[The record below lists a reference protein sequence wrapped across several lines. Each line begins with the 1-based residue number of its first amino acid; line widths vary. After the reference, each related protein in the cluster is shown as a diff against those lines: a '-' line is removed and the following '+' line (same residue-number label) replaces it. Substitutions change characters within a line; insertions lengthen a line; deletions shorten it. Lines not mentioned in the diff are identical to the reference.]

1 MNEKI
6 LKAVDDYYTEKLN
19 EFGVT
24 PQGVDWNSFESQ
36 GLRFEML
43 SEFIDFKNKFSI
55 LDYGCGFGAMYEY
68 YKDKVGLDFSY
79 NGFDI
84 SNSMINEAK
93 KKYKDVTNV
102 NWFNKLDTNLSY
114 DYVVASGIFNVRQE
128 VSDDSWLDYIFKTLS
143 QINQISIKGFS
154 FNLLTKYSDKDYMK
168 DYLYYA
174 DPLVI
179 FDYCKKNFSKYV
191 SLKHDYPL
199 YEFTI
204 IVRKD
209 V

>member
-19 EFGVT
+19 KFGVT
-24 PQGVDWNSFESQ
+24 PQGVDWNSYESQ

-68 YKDKVGLDFSY
+68 YKNKVGLDFSY

-93 KKYKDVTNV
+93 KKYKDITNV

-114 DYVVASGIFNVRQE
+114 DYVVASGIFNVKQE

-154 FNLLTKYSDKDYMK
+154 FNLLTKYSDKEYMK